1 MNSKRFIYI
10 TTGIQM
16 KTIKITMMRC
26 IGILLLLQS
35 CSSEQTNTTGPSD
48 SNNAALSTDRVH
60 LTTAQQKNLGL
71 SFGNLEKQAL
81 GLTIFANGQIEVP
94 PQNKSYISMPY
105 GGYIKQIKVLDGMRV
120 QKGQVLMTVE
130 HPDIVALQQTFLEV
144 NGEMIFLEADFQRQ
158 KQLFEKEAGS
168 AKNYQQAKSAYQIAK
183 AKLSGL
189 EVKLEMAQVNMS
201 ALKSGKIQREQSIR
215 SPFNGVITKVTANVG
230 AFAEPKDRL
239 MEIIDL
245 KHAHAELVVYEK
257 YLSYLKKDQK
267 VALNFIEDRAPVE
280 ASIFLIGSEIS
291 AERTVKVHCHF
302 KTLPKD
308 ITPGSYLKATIQ
320 AEESGHWVLPN
331 EAVVQYN
338 GKDVIFIQE
347 GANFLPIEIDV
358 ILSNEFVS
366 AIGDKNIVKL
376 KKAKIVNNGAYD
388 LLAILNKEV
397 E

>member
-1 MNSKRFIYI
+1 
-10 TTGIQM
+10 M
-16 KTIKITMMRC
+16 KTINLSTIKLC
-26 IGILLLLQS
+26 LGALVLLQS
-35 CSSEQTNTTGPSD
+35 CSSEQTNTATQAESTAQTINATGLIL
-48 SNNAALSTDRVH
+48 SN
-60 LTTAQQKNLGL
+60 AQQKNLGISIGSL
-71 SFGNLEKQAL
+71 QKKAL
-81 GLTIFANGQIEVP
+81 GLSIFANGQIEVP

-130 HPDIVALQQTFLEV
+130 HPDIVALQQTYLEV
-144 NGEMIFLEADFQRQ
+144 NGEMTFIEADFLRQ

-168 AKNYQQAKSAYQIAK
+168 AKNFQQAKSAYQIAK

-189 EVKLEMAQVNMS
+189 AVKLEMAQVNIA
-201 ALKSGKIQREQSIR
+201 ALKNGKIQREQSIR

-257 YLSYLKKDQK
+257 YLSYLRKDQQ
-267 VALNFIEDRAPVE
+267 VELSFIEDRAPVQ
-280 ASIFLIGSEIS
+280 ASVFLIGSEIS
-291 AERTVKVHCHF
+291 PERTVKVHCHF
-302 KTLPKD
+302 KSLPKD

-320 AEESGHWVLPN
+320 AEVTDHWVLPN
-331 EAVVQYN
+331 ESIVQYK
-338 GKDVIFIQE
+338 GKDVVFIQE
-347 GANFLPIEIDV
+347 GTNFLPIEIDI
-358 ILSNEFVS
+358 ILANETVS
-366 AIGDKNIVKL
+366 AVGAKNMGQL
-376 KKAKIVNNGAYD
+376 KKAKIVTLGAYE

>member
-1 MNSKRFIYI
+1 MRTINLSIIALCLGVLVLFESCKSDITPEAKNSATPTSTKLLSLS
-10 TTGIQM
+10 
-16 KTIKITMMRC
+16 KT
-26 IGILLLLQS
+26 
-35 CSSEQTNTTGPSD
+35 
-48 SNNAALSTDRVH
+48 
-60 LTTAQQKNLGL
+60 QQKNLGL
-71 SFGNLEKQAL
+71 SLGTLEKQSL
-81 GLTIFANGQIEVP
+81 GLQIFANGQIEVP

-130 HPDIVALQQTFLEV
+130 HPDIVALQQNFLEV
-144 NGEMIFLEADFQRQ
+144 NGEMTFLEADYLRQ
-158 KQLFEKEAGS
+158 KQLYDKEASS

-189 EVKLEMAQVNMS
+189 AVKLEMAQVNIDQ
-201 ALKSGKIQREQSIR
+201 LKNGKIQREQSIR

-257 YLSYLKKDQK
+257 YLSYLKKDQQ
-267 VALNFIEDRAPVE
+267 VELSFIEDRSPVQ
-280 ASIFLIGSEIS
+280 ATVFLIGSEIS
-291 AERTVKVHCHF
+291 PERTVKVHCHF
-302 KTLPKD
+302 KSLPKD
-308 ITPGSYLKATIQ
+308 ITPGSYLKASIQ
-320 AEESGHWVLPN
+320 AEVMDHWVLPN
-331 EAVVQYN
+331 EAIVQLK

-347 GANFLPIEIDV
+347 GTNFLPIEIDI
-358 ILSNEFVS
+358 ILANETVS
-366 AIGDKNIVKL
+366 ALGAKNMSKL
-376 KKAKIVNNGAYD
+376 KNAQIVTRGAYE